1 MLRMALRVDSEE
13 ADRLARQLSA
23 ITGESLTVAVTLAL
37 RERLERVNRPQDPAR
52 REALRAIRER
62 AAQLPQ
68 LDRRSDAEILGRDE
82 GGRGIS
88 RW

>member
-1 MLRMALRVDSEE
+1 MALRVDSEE

-52 REALRAIRER
+52 REALRAIRQR

-68 LDRRSDAEILGRDE
+68 LDRRSDAEILGQDE
-82 GGRGIS
+82 SGRGIS

>member
-1 MLRMALRVDSEE
+1 MALRVDSEE

-52 REALRAIRER
+52 REALRAIRQR

-68 LDRRSDAEILGRDE
+68 LDRRSDAEILGQDE
-82 GGRGIS
+82 AGRGIS

>member
-52 REALRAIRER
+52 REALRAIRQR

-68 LDRRSDAEILGRDE
+68 LDSRSDAEILGRDE
-82 GGRGIS
+82 AGREIS

>member
-1 MLRMALRVDSEE
+1 MALRVDSEE

-68 LDRRSDAEILGRDE
+68 LDRRSDAEILGQDE
-82 GGRGIS
+82 AGRGIS

>member
-1 MLRMALRVDSEE
+1 MALRVDSEE

-52 REALRAIRER
+52 REALRAIRQR

-68 LDRRSDAEILGRDE
+68 LDSRSDAEILGRDE
-82 GGRGIS
+82 AGRGIS

>member
-1 MLRMALRVDSEE
+1 MALRVDSEE

-68 LDRRSDAEILGRDE
+68 LDSRSDAEILGRDE
-82 GGRGIS
+82 AGRGIS

>member
-1 MLRMALRVDSEE
+1 MALRVDSEE

-52 REALRAIRER
+52 REALRAIRQR

-68 LDRRSDAEILGRDE
+68 LDCRSDAEILGRDE
-82 GGRGIS
+82 AGRGIS